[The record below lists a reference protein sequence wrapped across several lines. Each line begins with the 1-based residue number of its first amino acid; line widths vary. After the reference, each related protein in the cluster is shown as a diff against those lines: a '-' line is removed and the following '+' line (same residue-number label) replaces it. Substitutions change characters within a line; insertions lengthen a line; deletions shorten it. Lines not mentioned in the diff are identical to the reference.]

1 MAVFK
6 RILDLSYMLKIFAN
20 LFRRKGSSL
29 DNVLVYPEG
38 KRYYKESHSIRKTQ
52 VDPDAIKIIHRLN
65 KFGYKAFL
73 VGGGVRDLLL
83 NKKPKDFD
91 IATNA
96 TPNQIKKMFNNCRII
111 GRRFKIVHI
120 LFKGKVIEVSTFRS
134 LPEHRNEK
142 HNKDKDYLMKKDNI
156 FGSAKEDAARR
167 DFTINSLYFD
177 TRNESIIDY
186 VGGFEDINDRVL
198 RVIGDPDM
206 SFKEDPVRMLRAVKF
221 SVLLGM
227 DIEKKTKLSI
237 KKNRLEILK
246 AAPARMIEEY
256 NKIFRTWK
264 TSIIFK
270 GLAENHLLDVLIPQP
285 FENVKKDDVW
295 IQNFFEEGVGKRLA
309 ITDKLLTERE
319 EMTPCIFYALICYD
333 LVKPSLDGSKGNI
346 AHNIKTALDPFCD
359 SMGISKR
366 DKDKLVKMFTSQS
379 RFLSIEDEKAEQ
391 NAFFKKKDFFYDA
404 FMLFKIIAI
413 SVQDDEALQSAFF
426 WEISL
431 RQRPVRDYHRNS
443 HSNNNHNHQNQGNQN
458 HTPAQNNSGN
468 QNNTGNLNNAESKN
482 NNNVTGNANQG
493 TEKKKPYKHGRNR
506 RPHNRNQ
513 SEPKNPDSSSD
524 AVKEEKSP
532 E

>member
-1 MAVFK
+1 
-6 RILDLSYMLKIFAN
+6 MLKIFAN
-20 LFRRKGSSL
+20 LFRRKGGSL

-38 KRYYKESHSIRKTQ
+38 KRYYKESHSIRKTS

-142 HNKDKDYLMKKDNI
+142 HNKDKDYLMKKDNVY
-156 FGSAKEDAARR
+156 GSAKEDAARR

-186 VGGFEDINDRVL
+186 VGGFEDINERVL

-227 DIEKKTKLSI
+227 DIEKKTKLAI

-285 FENVKKDDVW
+285 FEHIKKDETW
-295 IQNFFEEGVGKRLA
+295 IANFFEEGVGKRLA

-333 LVKPSLDGSKGNI
+333 LVKPSLDGSKGNV
-346 AHNIKTALDPFCD
+346 AHNIKEALDPFCE

-366 DKDKLVKMFTSQS
+366 DKDKLIKMFTSQS

-413 SVQDDEALQSAFF
+413 SVQDDKALQSAFF

-431 RQRPVRDYHRNS
+431 RQRPVRDNHRTS
-443 HSNNNHNHQNQGNQN
+443 HNNQNNQSNQGNPNNQVPSTVSNNRSSSNHQN
-458 HTPAQNNSGN
+458 SG
-468 QNNTGNLNNAESKN
+468 
-482 NNNVTGNANQG
+482 
-493 TEKKKPYKHGRNR
+493 KKPYKNNRNR

-513 SEPKNPDSSSD
+513 SESKNSDSSSD
-524 AVKEEKSP
+524 SFKEEKSP

>member
-1 MAVFK
+1 
-6 RILDLSYMLKIFAN
+6 MLKIFAN
-20 LFRRKGSSL
+20 LFRRKGSTL
-29 DNVLVYPEG
+29 DNVLVYPDG

-52 VDPDAIKIIHRLN
+52 IDPDAIKIIHRLN

-83 NKKPKDFD
+83 GKKPKDFD

-156 FGSAKEDAARR
+156 YGSAKEDAARR

-186 VGGFEDINDRVL
+186 VGGFEDIQNRVL

-227 DIEKKTKLSI
+227 EIEKKTKLAI

-264 TSIIFK
+264 TSLIFK
-270 GLAENHLLDVLIPQP
+270 GLADNHLLDAMIPQP
-285 FENVKKDDVW
+285 FEHIKKDELW
-295 IQNFFEEGVGKRLA
+295 IQTFFDSGVGKRLA

-333 LVKPSLDGSKGNI
+333 LVKPALESTKGNL
-346 AHNIKTALDPFCD
+346 AHSIKQSLDPFCE

-366 DKDKLVKMFTSQS
+366 DKDKLIKMFTSQP

-404 FMLFKIIAI
+404 FMVFKIIAI
-413 SVQDDEALQSAFF
+413 SKQDDVALQSAFF

-431 RQRPVRDYHRNS
+431 RQRPVRDFANKNHS
-443 HSNNNHNHQNQGNQN
+443 HNHNHSPNPNSSPSQN
-458 HTPAQNNSGN
+458 
-468 QNNTGNLNNAESKN
+468 
-482 NNNVTGNANQG
+482 
-493 TEKKKPYKHGRNR
+493 KKPFKQGRGR
-506 RPHNRNQ
+506 RPPHNRNTNEGKN
-513 SEPKNPDSSSD
+513 SENSNQNGEENNSSTS
-524 AVKEEKSP
+524 KED
-532 E
+532 